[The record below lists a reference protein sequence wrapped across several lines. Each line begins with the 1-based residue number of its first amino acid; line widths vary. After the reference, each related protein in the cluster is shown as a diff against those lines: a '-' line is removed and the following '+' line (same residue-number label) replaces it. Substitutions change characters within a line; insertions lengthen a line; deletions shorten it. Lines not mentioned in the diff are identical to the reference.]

1 MRRLQSHLTTG
12 HSRISLTSREPPI
25 YCLIDHGTV
34 PLTCC
39 LELISLRVEVTI
51 VHPIHYI
58 IWPLWVSRYAIW
70 ASQVCLPGLHEPGF
84 QGFIH
89 CFVIVYIDDILIYS
103 RNLADHRQH
112 VVQVLQKLH
121 QHHLFLKLE
130 KCEFH
135 RPTVQFLGYIVGQA
149 GIQMDQGKVEA
160 VKEWSPSQTAK
171 ELQKFLG
178 FPNFY
183 RRFIKDFS
191 QHTSPLTSMSWNSS
205 VHEASNELQHGPHP
219 SASRS

>member
-1 MRRLQSHLTTG
+1 M
-12 HSRISLTSREPPI
+12 
-25 YCLIDHGTV
+25 
-34 PLTCC
+34 
-39 LELISLRVEVTI
+39 
-51 VHPIHYI
+51 
-58 IWPLWVSRYAIW
+58 
-70 ASQVCLPGLHEPGF
+70 
-84 QGFIH
+84 
-89 CFVIVYIDDILIYS
+89 IVYIDDILIYS
-103 RNLADHRQH
+103 RNLADHCQH

-171 ELQKFLG
+171 ELKKFLG

-191 QHTSPLTSMSWNSS
+191 QHTSPLTSMLRGNPNSMSSS